1 MRSHHEQGRRAEAR
15 GMLARTVA
23 GGVFL
28 LFELPLLLPVIVGW
42 ALTEAAVRVRSLATR
57 LEPGPGEG
65 TL

>member
-1 MRSHHEQGRRAEAR
+1 
-15 GMLARTVA
+15 MLARTVA